1 MGIME
6 NCFAPDAFH
15 KFQGLIYLSLWS
27 LCLITLTFPISNK
40 HFIKSLKA
48 MALSPT
54 DLVTTCPHTL

>member
-27 LCLITLTFPISNK
+27 LCLITLTFQIQTN
-40 HFIKSLKA
+40 ILLNA
-48 MALSPT
+48 
-54 DLVTTCPHTL
+54 